1 MSKEF
6 KTVLVRD
13 NKIELDSSITYSI
26 ERGAAQ
32 ILTQQQASQS
42 NVSTSTVNFT
52 YNVGNQSTLIS
63 NKMYYQC
70 DLVVALQFSGVPIGK
85 MPLQYGLTDAFRAY
99 ALYWA
104 LQTSVL
110 DLCNNAKSVNFYND
124 FPSILRS
131 CEESLR
137 GYDKC
142 PSMQDSYWRSYQDSI
157 GAINSPLSSYS
168 NFDGRK
174 DCPNGAFPVLISTT
188 APNPNPGG
196 LLAAPLVSPVPSTG
210 ANQVQTVYIQ
220 LSATYPILNSPLCVG
235 KAVEKAMKGLNTIK
249 LDLNFGSGLWN
260 KVWASANPWNI
271 TVTPITITNNN
282 ILFNQYEL
290 HEDMI
295 PISPLNVLPY
305 YEFNSFIFPINQ
317 TLSYANSIV
326 NPTNNLLYVQP
337 KNMPT
342 TALSGIQSLQINI
355 VPDALYLSIRKQR
368 ATVKSQDADCYC
380 PIQSFS
386 LTLGSASGLEAT
398 NDMTQT
404 YDFNRENYKSSWK
417 CYNGFSQCSYGQTGI
432 LVSTV
437 GSYVVLEFGKDI
449 EMRSFSLASG
459 VLVNTN
465 FQITNVQVFNNVTS
479 FENTVN
485 NNQPLALEAVVSFLY
500 SGMYSILN
508 GTSTYNIGVLTQE
521 MVANA
526 VKNTPEQDIIESS
539 QEKERMYGG
548 KSHMYKIKT
557 HKHRHHHKHGGKH
570 KPHLNLAYDSSMEN
584 WESGAGRSAG
594 RRLARY

>member
-13 NKIELDSSITYSI
+13 NKIELDSTITYAI
-26 ERGAAQ
+26 ERGPAQ
-32 ILTQQQASQS
+32 ILTQQQTSQS
-42 NVSTSTVNFT
+42 NVSVSSVNFT
-52 YNVGNQSTLIS
+52 YNVGNNSTLIS

-70 DLVVALQFSGVPIGK
+70 DLVIALEITNVTIGK
-85 MPLQYGLTDAFRAY
+85 MPLQYGLTDSFRAY

-110 DLCNNAKSVNFYND
+110 DLCNNAKSVNMFND
-124 FPSILRS
+124 LPQILRS

-157 GAINSPLSSYS
+157 GAVNSPLGSFS
-168 NFDGRK
+168 NFDNRK
-174 DCPNGAFPVLISTT
+174 DCPNGAFPVVISTV
-188 APNPNPGG
+188 APAQPGS
-196 LLAAPLVSPVPSTG
+196 LITTVTPPVPSTG
-210 ANQVQTVYIQ
+210 INQTQTVYIQ
-220 LSATYPILNSPLCVG
+220 LSATYPIFNSPLVVG
-235 KAVEKAMKGLNTIK
+235 KSVDKAMKGLNCIK
-249 LDLNFGSGLWN
+249 MDLNFGSGLWN
-260 KVWASANPWNI
+260 KVWSSANPWSI
-271 TVTPITITNNN
+271 TVKPISITNNR
-282 ILFNQYEL
+282 ILFNQYEV

-295 PISPLNVLPY
+295 SSPLNVLPY
-305 YEFNSFIFPINQ
+305 YEFNTYIFPLTAPANF
-317 TLSYANSIV
+317 TYANSYA
-326 NPTNNLLYVQP
+326 NPTNNIEYVQP
-337 KNMPT
+337 ANMT
-342 TALSGIQSLQINI
+342 TYGLAGFSSIQLNI
-355 VPDALYLSIRKQR
+355 IPDAVYLNVRSVRSLAKPQY
-368 ATVKSQDADCYC
+368 ADCYC

-386 LTLGSASGLEAT
+386 ITLGSSSGLEAT

-404 YDFNRENYKSSWK
+404 FDFSYDQYKQSWK
-417 CYNGFSQCSYGQTGI
+417 GYNGFGQTFYGQTGI
-432 LVSTV
+432 LVSTI

-449 EMRSFSLASG
+449 ELRSFSLASST
-459 VLVNTN
+459 LVNTN
-465 FQITNVQVFNNVTS
+465 FQITNVQVFNNITP
-479 FENTVN
+479 FENDVN
-485 NNQPLALEAVVSFLY
+485 AGAPLQFEAVVSFLY

-508 GTSTYNIGVLTQE
+508 GTSNYNIGVLTQE

-548 KSHMYKIKT
+548 KSHMNKIKT
-557 HKHRHHHKHGGKH
+557 HKHRHHHRHGGKH
-570 KPHLNLAYDSSMEN
+570 RPHLNLAHDSSMEN